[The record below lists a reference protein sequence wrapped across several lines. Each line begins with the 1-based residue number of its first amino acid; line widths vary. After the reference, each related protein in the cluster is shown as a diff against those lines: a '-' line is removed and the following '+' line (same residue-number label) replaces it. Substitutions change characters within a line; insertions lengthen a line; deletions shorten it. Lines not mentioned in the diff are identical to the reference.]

1 MQDHPINM
9 KDRSLLVDTSKL
21 PHMRYLWNDEE
32 AFNLS
37 LTLVFSAIHFGSQ
50 GSNDKQKMRSI
61 LSTIMTDFL
70 NFSEKDFTYMKRNG
84 NKIADES
91 WEDTKFD

>member
-50 GSNDKQKMRSI
+50 GPNDK
-61 LSTIMTDFL
+61 
-70 NFSEKDFTYMKRNG
+70 
-84 NKIADES
+84 
-91 WEDTKFD
+91 